1 MRTKIFKTLDEQIE
15 ILEEKGLII
24 GDYDKT
30 KDLLFR
36 ENYFFISGY
45 RHLFMKE
52 NKDKFFI
59 KGTTFEELYS
69 TFCFDRYLRNI
80 IFKNILIIENN
91 IKSIISY
98 QLSKKYGH
106 RDKDYLNPKN
116 FTQDT
121 LKVRQVHDV
130 LNKMKRQ
137 IRTNGPEHTATMH
150 YINNYGYIPM
160 WILVKVLSFGMIS
173 ELYNILKDED
183 KEVIGKFYKI
193 DTESLSVYL
202 SILSNFRN
210 LCAHEEILYDH
221 RTQKVIPDTRFH
233 KLLNIETSEEEYIY
247 GKNDLFAVL
256 IIMKQMLTEEQFSD
270 LINEINYEIEI
281 LDGKVDTVPLI
292 SILNRIG
299 FPENWIELENID

>member
-1 MRTKIFKTLDEQIE
+1 MRTKIFKTLDEQIY
-15 ILEEKGLII
+15 ILKEKGLTIN
-24 GDYDKT
+24 DYEKT
-30 KDLLFR
+30 KELLFR

-45 RHLFMKE
+45 RHLFMKA
-52 NKDKFFI
+52 NKDKYFI
-59 KGTTFEELYS
+59 EGTTFEELYA

-80 IFKNILIIENN
+80 MFKHILIIENN

-98 QLSKKYGH
+98 QMSKKYGH
-106 RDKDYLNPKN
+106 KDKDYLNPQN

-121 LKVRQVHDV
+121 LRGRQVHDV
-130 LNKMKRQ
+130 LNKMRRQ
-137 IRTNGPEHTATMH
+137 IRTNGLEHTATMH

-173 ELYNILKDED
+173 EFYNILKEED
-183 KEVIGKFYKI
+183 KELISKFYKI
-193 DTESLSVYL
+193 DIESLSVYL
-202 SILSNFRN
+202 SILSNFRK
-210 LCAHEEILYDH
+210 LCAHEEILYYN
-221 RTQKVIPDTRFH
+221 RTQKVIPDTRYH
-233 KLLNIETSEEEYIY
+233 KILNIEISDDEYIY

-270 LINEINYEIEI
+270 LRGELSYEIDK

-299 FPENWIELENID
+299 FPENWRDIEDID